1 MLIYNSCML
10 VYILVYI
17 FVNDVLPDHRAEI
30 EIPDSAVRAFARVI
44 LPDIIEMLSTEEG
57 RRTLEQWRLEEEEKE
72 KKKQEA
78 QSKCRRS
85 EPSKD

>member
-1 MLIYNSCML
+1 MLIYNSCVL

-30 EIPDSAVRAFARVI
+30 EIPDSAVRAFARAI

-57 RRTLEQWRLEEEEKE
+57 RRTLEQWRLEEEEK
-72 KKKQEA
+72 KKQEE
-78 QSKCRRS
+78 QNKQRGS

>member
-1 MLIYNSCML
+1 MLIYNSCVL

-17 FVNDVLPDHRAEI
+17 FVNAVLPDHRAEI

-57 RRTLEQWRLEEEEKE
+57 RRTLEQWRLEEE
-72 KKKQEA
+72 KKKQEK
-78 QSKCRRS
+78 QNKQRGSK
-85 EPSKD
+85 PDVI